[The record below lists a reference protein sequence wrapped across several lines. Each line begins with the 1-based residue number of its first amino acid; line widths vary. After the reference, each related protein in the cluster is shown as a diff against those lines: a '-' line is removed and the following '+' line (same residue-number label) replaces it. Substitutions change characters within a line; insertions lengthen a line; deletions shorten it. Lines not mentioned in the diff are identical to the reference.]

1 MKAKITSQT
10 LVWTGMALVS
20 LVILSMILTLFS
32 NGFFFLRG
40 WTAFLWVSILSS
52 AILFGVWRLMVHAE
66 KTLPVWLLFLVI
78 AAALLRLALGVFWT
92 VSLPAWGHG
101 TPAEV
106 SGYVMGDAAGRDQ
119 AAWRLAQSDQSLL
132 NAFKDNRKV
141 DQYGG
146 LLFVS
151 AWVYRYLGS
160 DTHQPLLIVLLGSV
174 CSALAVLFTYAFT
187 RRIWGEQAL
196 RPSGQ
201 AAVIAAW
208 AMFLYPEAVLLGS
221 SQMREAFTIPLAIT
235 AFYGLARFREDQSK
249 GSSLSWASLA
259 WILIPFLITLFF
271 SSLSAIMLLGMLG
284 LVGLVIIRFEGPL
297 LALSPDPTG
306 GGNRSQ
312 KATSQILAAR
322 RRRWLLLI
330 VAVLAL
336 VALAG
341 LWLALRE
348 VTPARITNPIAML
361 SWWLRKSASF
371 QAYLSEHS
379 SGWMQKIFDHTPE
392 WTHLPMLL
400 AYGVVQP
407 FFPAALVAGSEAPI
421 WRWVAIWRSMGWTIL
436 LAFLAFAPFH
446 AFGSRR
452 SGGSKTSGIASSLAM
467 TDGVDSSLAMT
478 DGIDSSLAMTSRPKS
493 DSSADHLLMRILTVV
508 VWLVIL
514 IAAFRGGSDMW
525 DNPRYRAIFAGI
537 QIALAAR
544 IFVVEN
550 RTRDPWLRRAL
561 MMVLAILAWFIPWYL
576 RRYYAIA
583 WPISDPFRVIWLG
596 ISCGILLGLA
606 DWARLSGRSASAES
620 TPGEGD

>member
-1 MKAKITSQT
+1 MKLKNISQP
-10 LVWTGMALVS
+10 LVWIGIVLVS
-20 LVILSMILTLFS
+20 LIILSIILTLFT
-32 NGFFFLRG
+32 NGFFFIRG

-52 AILFGVWRLMVHAE
+52 VCLLAVWRLMVHAE
-66 KTLPVWLLFLVI
+66 SADINHPANTKHPEPNLPQQSRSNSRNLPVWLIYLVI
-78 AAALLRLALGVFWT
+78 AAALLRLAVGVFWT
-92 VSLPAWGHG
+92 ISLPVWGHG

-119 AAWRLAQSDQSLL
+119 AAWRLAHSRQPLL

-151 AWVYRYLGS
+151 AWIYRYLGS
-160 DTHQPLLIVLLGSV
+160 DTHQPLLIVLFGSA

-187 RRIWGEQAL
+187 RRIWGE
-196 RPSGQ
+196 S
-201 AAVIAAW
+201 AAAIAAW

-221 SQMREAFTIPLAIT
+221 SQMREAFTIPLAIA
-235 AFYGLARFREDQSK
+235 AFYGLARFREDQSN
-249 GSSLSWASLA
+249 GSSLSVTSLA

-271 SSLSAIMLLGMLG
+271 SSLSAVMLLGVLG
-284 LVGLVIIRFEGPL
+284 LFGLVIIRFDGSTRAQPSDMPDRGHPSKKAAL
-297 LALSPDPTG
+297 QNLAV
-306 GGNRSQ
+306 
-312 KATSQILAAR
+312 R
-322 RRRWLLLI
+322 RRRWVWLI
-330 VAVLAL
+330 VVMLAL

-421 WRWVAIWRSMGWTIL
+421 WRWVAVWRSIGWTIL

-446 AFGSRR
+446 AFGSKTSVRKNDKR
-452 SGGSKTSGIASSLAM
+452 ILSSRNQIGSKF
-467 TDGVDSSLAMT
+467 DSV
-478 DGIDSSLAMTSRPKS
+478 S
-493 DSSADHLLMRILTVV
+493 DHHLMRIMTVV
-508 VWLVIL
+508 IWLVIL
-514 IAAFRGGSDMW
+514 VAAFRGGSDMW

-537 QIALAAR
+537 QIALAAK
-544 IFVVEN
+544 IFVVED

-561 MMVLAILAWFIPWYL
+561 LMVLAILGWFIPWYL
-576 RRYYAIA
+576 RRYYAIP

-596 ISCGILLGLA
+596 ICSGVLLALA
-606 DWARLSGRSASAES
+606 DWARLSARMPAPES
-620 TPGEGD
+620 IQGDTD